1 MINSAVKATGA
12 AFIMLLAVTNTV
24 SAQDRAEAGAVKMT
38 DKMKTELTLTDAQYP
53 KVLEVNKEFVTKTM
67 ETKKTVALATTD
79 AAADKTARLERAN
92 AVKALNEQKEA
103 KLKAILTEDQ
113 YKTYLAK
120 KEEKQAR
127 LQARRAENKVFRAN
141 GSMAPSKDAVA
152 PAPATTVKK
161 S

>member
-1 MINSAVKATGA
+1 MIISAVKATGV

-24 SAQDRAEAGAVKMT
+24 SAQDRAEAGAVRMT

-53 KVLEVNKEFVTKTM
+53 KVLEINKEFVTKTL
-67 ETKKTVALATTD
+67 ETKKPVADATT
-79 AAADKTARLERAN
+79 APDKGARLERAN
-92 AVKALNEQKEA
+92 AIKALNEAKEA
-103 KLKAILTEDQ
+103 KLKTVLTEDQ

-127 LQARRAENKVFRAN
+127 LQERRADNKVFRAN
-141 GSMAPSKDAVA
+141 GSMTPSKDAVA
-152 PAPATTVKK
+152 PAPAVKK